1 MYKHKKVL
9 YVIILIMM
17 LLSVIGYCLKNAY
30 YNRQIVSPKYEV
42 KVETSE
48 NELNF
53 KKGGW

>member
-1 MYKHKKVL
+1 M
-9 YVIILIMM
+9 IILIMM